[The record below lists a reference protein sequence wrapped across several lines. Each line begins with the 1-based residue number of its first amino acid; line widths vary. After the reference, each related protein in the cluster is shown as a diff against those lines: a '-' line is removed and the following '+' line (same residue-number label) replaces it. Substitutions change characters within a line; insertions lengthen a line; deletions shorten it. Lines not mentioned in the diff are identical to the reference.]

1 MQKQPDFNHPSIQ
14 EAAALA
20 NSEKGQQLLSVLNN
34 NHGKEMEQAFAL
46 AASGDY
52 VQLKKRHEQGIDLP
66 DGYVPDTA
74 YVLVDKDHY
83 VGLFNLRHYLNDA
96 LKEGAGHIGYGIC
109 KSYRGQGYATAGLAL
124 VIEEAKKIIPEDEI
138 YISVHK
144 NNPASLTVQKKN
156 GAIIHHEDEFNYYT
170 RIKI

>member
-52 VQLKKRHEQGIDLP
+52 VQLKKALEDILSSPETRAMLDQ
-66 DGYVPDTA
+66 
-74 YVLVDKDHY
+74 
-83 VGLFNLRHYLNDA
+83 LR
-96 LKEGAGHIGYGIC
+96 G
-109 KSYRGQGYATAGLAL
+109 
-124 VIEEAKKIIPEDEI
+124 
-138 YISVHK
+138 
-144 NNPASLTVQKKN
+144 
-156 GAIIHHEDEFNYYT
+156 
-170 RIKI
+170 